1 MILILA
7 EHDGK
12 KLKKTSLEM
21 ISAARGLNPEI
32 TVALLGAGAGKVAE
46 EAAKYVGQVLVVED
60 PKLEPYDARVYSQAL
75 QQIAEQAEA
84 SLVLIAGTRAGRELA
99 PRLAVRL
106 DAPYLEDAVKLEGI
120 QDGLRISHYA
130 FLARVTETLEATAS
144 VIIATVKPNTQPAA
158 APNAQDGDIFEVELE
173 LTASSVRVLGRTQE
187 KTARVALTEAS
198 LVVTGGRGMGSM
210 ENFKLI
216 EDLADVLGA
225 GVGATRAAVDAGW
238 RPYAEQVGQTG
249 KTVQPNAYI
258 CAGVSGAVQHL
269 SGMGKSKYIVA
280 INKDAEAPIFKVAD
294 YGIVGDLNLILPAL
308 TAAAK
313 RLKD

>member
-7 EHDGK
+7 EHDGN
-12 KLKKTSLEM
+12 KLKKTTLEM
-21 ISAARGLNPEI
+21 IAAARALNPEI
-32 TVALLGAGAGKVAE
+32 TLALLGTGSSNVAE

-60 PKLEPYDARVYSQAL
+60 AKLVPYDARVYAQAL

-84 SLVLIAGTRAGRELA
+84 SVVLIAGTRAGRELA

-106 DAPYLEDAVKLEGI
+106 SAPYLEDAVKLEGI
-120 QDGLRISHYA
+120 EGGLRISHYA
-130 FLARVTETLEATAS
+130 FLARVTETLEATAP
-144 VIIATVKPNTQPAA
+144 VIVATVKPNTQPAA
-158 APNAQDGDIFEVELE
+158 EPNSSEGEIFEVELE
-173 LTASSVRVLGRTQE
+173 LSASSITVLGRTQE
-187 KTARVALTEAS
+187 KSSRVALTEAS
-198 LVVTGGRGMGSM
+198 VVVTGGRGMGSP

-294 YGIVGDLNLILPAL
+294 YGIIGDLNLILPAL
-308 TAAAK
+308 TEAAK

>member
-7 EHDGK
+7 EHDGT
-12 KLKKTSLEM
+12 KLKKTTLEM

-32 TVALLGAGAGKVAE
+32 TIALFGKDAGNVAE

-60 PKLEPYDARVYSQAL
+60 PNLEPYDARVYSQAL
-75 QQIAEQAEA
+75 QQITEQAEA
-84 SLVLIAGTRAGRELA
+84 SVVLVAGTRAGRELA

-120 QDGLRISHYA
+120 EGGLRIAHYA
-130 FLARVTETLEATAS
+130 FLARVTETLEAQAA
-144 VIIATVKPNTQPAA
+144 VIVATVKPNTQPAA
-158 APNAQDGDIFEVELE
+158 APNSSDGEIFEAELE
-173 LTASSVRVLGRTQE
+173 LTASSIKVLGRTQE
-187 KTARVALTEAS
+187 KTARVALTEANV
-198 LVVTGGRGMGSM
+198 VVTGGRGMGSP
-210 ENFKLI
+210 ENFKLV

-280 INKDAEAPIFKVAD
+280 INKDPEAPIFKVAD
-294 YGIVGDLNLILPAL
+294 YGIIGDLNVILPAL

>member
-7 EHDGK
+7 EHDGV

-21 ISAARGLNPEI
+21 VWAARGVHPEI
-32 TVALLGAGAGKVAE
+32 TVALLGAGAGNVAE

-60 PKLEPYDARVYSQAL
+60 PKLETYDARVYSQAL

-84 SLVLIAGTRAGRELA
+84 SVVLIAGTRAGRELA

-120 QDGLRISHYA
+120 DGGLRISHYA
-130 FLARVTETLEATAS
+130 FLARVTETLEATAA
-144 VIIATVKPNTQPAA
+144 VIVATVKPNTHPAA
-158 APNAQDGDIFEVELE
+158 ESNPQQGEIFEVELE
-173 LTASSVRVLGRTQE
+173 LDASSVRVLGRTQE

-198 LVVTGGRGMGSM
+198 LVVTGGRGMGSP

-280 INKDAEAPIFKVAD
+280 INKDVEAPIFKVAD
-294 YGIVGDLNLILPAL
+294 YGIIGDLNLILPAL

>member
-1 MILILA
+1 VILILA
-7 EHDGK
+7 EHDTQ

-21 ISAARGLNPEI
+21 IAAARALNTEI
-32 TVALLGAGAGKVAE
+32 TMALLGAGASNVAE
-46 EAAKYVGQVLVVED
+46 EAAKYVSQVLVVED
-60 PKLEPYDARVYSQAL
+60 SKLEVYNARVYAQAL
-75 QQIAEQAEA
+75 QQVAEQAEA
-84 SLVLIAGTRAGRELA
+84 SVVLIAGTRAGRELA

-106 DAPYLEDAVKLEGI
+106 DAPYLEDAVKLENIEG
-120 QDGLRISHYA
+120 GLRISHYA
-130 FLARVTETLEATAS
+130 FLARVTETLEATAA
-144 VIIATVKPNTQPAA
+144 VVVATVKPNTQPAA
-158 APNAQDGDIFEVELE
+158 VPNSNEGEIFEVELD
-173 LTASSVRVLGRTQE
+173 LSTSSVRVLGRTRE
-187 KTARVALTEAS
+187 KTSRVALTEAS
-198 LVVTGGRGMGSM
+198 VVVTGGRGMGSP
-210 ENFKLI
+210 ENFKLV

-294 YGIVGDLNLILPAL
+294 YGIIGDLNLILPAL
-308 TAAAK
+308 TVAAK

>member
-7 EHDGK
+7 EHDGN
-12 KLKKTSLEM
+12 KLKKTTLEM
-21 ISAARGLNPEI
+21 IAAARALNPEI
-32 TVALLGAGAGKVAE
+32 TLALLGTGSSNVAE

-60 PKLEPYDARVYSQAL
+60 AKLVPYDARVYAQGL

-84 SLVLIAGTRAGRELA
+84 SVVLIAGTRAGRELA

-106 DAPYLEDAVKLEGI
+106 TAPYLEDAVKLEGI
-120 QDGLRISHYA
+120 EGGLRISHYA
-130 FLARVTETLEATAS
+130 FLARVTETLEATAP
-144 VIIATVKPNTQPAA
+144 VIVATVKPNTQPAA
-158 APNAQDGDIFEVELE
+158 EPNSSEGEIFEVELE
-173 LTASSVRVLGRTQE
+173 LSASSITVLGRTQE
-187 KTARVALTEAS
+187 KSSRVALTEAS
-198 LVVTGGRGMGSM
+198 VVVTGGRGMGSP
-210 ENFKLI
+210 ENFRLI

-294 YGIVGDLNLILPAL
+294 YGIIGDLNLILPAL
-308 TAAAK
+308 TEAAK

>member
-1 MILILA
+1 VILILA
-7 EHDGK
+7 EHDGN
-12 KLKKTSLEM
+12 KLKKTTLEM
-21 ISAARGLNPEI
+21 VNAARALNPEL
-32 TVALLGAGAGKVAE
+32 TLALLGTGSSNVAE

-60 PKLEPYDARVYSQAL
+60 AKLEPYDARVYAQAM
-75 QQIAEQAEA
+75 QQLAEQAEV
-84 SLVLIAGTRAGRELA
+84 SIVLVAGSRAGRELA

-106 DAPYLEDAVKLEGI
+106 NAPYLEDAVKLEGI
-120 QDGLRISHYA
+120 EGGLRISHYA
-130 FLARVTETLEATAS
+130 FLARVTETLEAVAP
-144 VIIATVKPNTQPAA
+144 VIVVTLKPNTHATSE
-158 APNAQDGDIFEVELE
+158 PNSSEGEIFEVELE
-173 LTASSVRVLGRTQE
+173 LNSSSIKVLGRTQE
-187 KTARVALTEAS
+187 KSSRVALTEAS
-198 LVVTGGRGMGSM
+198 VVVTGGRGMGSP
-210 ENFKLI
+210 ENFKLV

-294 YGIVGDLNLILPAL
+294 YGIIGDLNQILPAL
-308 TAAAK
+308 TEAAK

>member
-7 EHDGK
+7 EHDGN
-12 KLKKTSLEM
+12 KLKKTTLEM
-21 ISAARGLNPEI
+21 VSAARALNLEV
-32 TVALLGAGAGKVAE
+32 TLALLGTGSSNVAE

-60 PKLEPYDARVYSQAL
+60 RNLEPYDARVYAQAL
-75 QQIAEQAEA
+75 QQLAEQAEA
-84 SLVLIAGTRAGRELA
+84 SVVLIAGTRAGRELA

-106 DAPYLEDAVKLEGI
+106 NAPYLEDAVKLEGI
-120 QDGLRISHYA
+120 EGGLRISHYA
-130 FLARVTETLEATAS
+130 FLARVTETLEATAA
-144 VIIATVKPNTQPAA
+144 VIVATVKPNTQTTCE
-158 APNAQDGDIFEVELE
+158 PNSSEGEIFEVELE
-173 LTASSVRVLGRTQE
+173 LSTSSIKVLGRTQE
-187 KTARVALTEAS
+187 KSSRVALTEAS
-198 LVVTGGRGMGSM
+198 VVVTGGRGMGSP

-294 YGIVGDLNLILPAL
+294 YGIIGDLNLILPAM
-308 TAAAK
+308 TEAAK

>member
-7 EHDGK
+7 EHDGN
-12 KLKKTSLEM
+12 KLKKTALEM
-21 ISAARGLNPEI
+21 ISAARGLSSEI
-32 TVALLGAGAGKVAE
+32 TIALLGTGSSKVAE

-75 QQIAEQAEA
+75 HQIAEQAEA
-84 SLVLIAGTRAGRELA
+84 SVVLVAGTRAGRELA

-120 QDGLRISHYA
+120 EGGLRIAHYA
-130 FLARVTETLEATAS
+130 FLARVTETLEATAA
-144 VIIATVKPNTQPAA
+144 VVVATVKPNTQPASE
-158 APNAQDGDIFEVELE
+158 PNSQDGEIFEVELE
-173 LTASSVRVLGRTQE
+173 LDASSVKVLGRTQE
-187 KTARVALTEAS
+187 KLSRVALTEAS
-198 LVVTGGRGMGSM
+198 VVVTGGRGMGSP
-210 ENFKLI
+210 ENFNLI

-294 YGIVGDLNLILPAL
+294 YGIVGDLNVILPAL
-308 TAAAK
+308 IAAAK
-313 RLKD
+313 KLKD

>member
-1 MILILA
+1 VILILA
-7 EHDGK
+7 EHDGI
-12 KLKKTSLEM
+12 KLKKTTLEM
-21 ISAARGLNPEI
+21 VGAARGLDSEV
-32 TVALLGAGAGKVAE
+32 TLVVMGKGASNVAE
-46 EAAKYVGQVLVVED
+46 DAAKYAGQVLVVED
-60 PKLEPYDARVYSQAL
+60 PKLELYVSTTYAQAL
-75 QQIAEQAEA
+75 QQLVEQAEA
-84 SLVLIAGTRAGRELA
+84 STALVAGTRAGRELA

-106 DAPYLEDAVKLEGI
+106 DAPYLEDAVKLEKIDG
-120 QDGLRISHYA
+120 GLRIVHYA
-130 FLARVTETLEATAS
+130 FLARVTETLEATAP
-144 VIIATVKPNTQPAA
+144 VIVATVKPNTQTAA
-158 APNAQDGDIFEVELE
+158 EPSATEGEIFEVELD
-173 LTASSVRVLGRTQE
+173 LTASSVNILGRTQE
-187 KTARVALTEAS
+187 KSARVALTEAS
-198 LVVTGGRGMGSM
+198 LVVTGGRGMGTP

-294 YGIVGDLNLILPAL
+294 YGIIGDLNLILPAL
-308 TAAAK
+308 TEAAK

>member
-7 EHDGK
+7 EHDGN
-12 KLKKTSLEM
+12 KLKKTTLEM
-21 ISAARGLNPEI
+21 VAAARALNPEI
-32 TVALLGAGAGKVAE
+32 TLALLGTGSSNVAE

-60 PKLEPYDARVYSQAL
+60 AKLVPYDARVYAQGL

-84 SLVLIAGTRAGRELA
+84 SVVLIAGTRAGRELA

-106 DAPYLEDAVKLEGI
+106 TAPYLEDAVKLEGI
-120 QDGLRISHYA
+120 EGGLRISHYA
-130 FLARVTETLEATAS
+130 FLARVTETLEATAP
-144 VIIATVKPNTQPAA
+144 VIVATVKPNTQPAA
-158 APNAQDGDIFEVELE
+158 EPNSSEGEIFEVELE
-173 LTASSVRVLGRTQE
+173 LSASSITVLGRTQE
-187 KTARVALTEAS
+187 KSSRVALTEAS
-198 LVVTGGRGMGSM
+198 VVVTGGRGMGSP

-294 YGIVGDLNLILPAL
+294 YGIIGDLNLILPAL
-308 TAAAK
+308 TEAAK

>member
-7 EHDGK
+7 DHDGN
-12 KLKKTSLEM
+12 KLKKTTLEM
-21 ISAARGLNPEI
+21 IAAARALNPEI
-32 TVALLGAGAGKVAE
+32 TLALLGTGSSNVAE

-60 PKLEPYDARVYSQAL
+60 AKLVPYDARVYAQAL

-84 SLVLIAGTRAGRELA
+84 SVVLIAGTRAGRELA

-106 DAPYLEDAVKLEGI
+106 TAPYLEDAVKLEGI
-120 QDGLRISHYA
+120 EGGLRISHYA
-130 FLARVTETLEATAS
+130 FLARVTETLEATAP
-144 VIIATVKPNTQPAA
+144 VIVATVKPNTQPAA
-158 APNAQDGDIFEVELE
+158 EPNSSEGEIFEVELE
-173 LTASSVRVLGRTQE
+173 LSASSITVLGRTQE
-187 KTARVALTEAS
+187 KSSRVALTEAS
-198 LVVTGGRGMGSM
+198 VVVTGGRGMGSP

-294 YGIVGDLNLILPAL
+294 YGIIGDLNLILPAL
-308 TAAAK
+308 TEAAK

>member
-7 EHDGK
+7 EHDGN
-12 KLKKTSLEM
+12 KLKKTTLEM
-21 ISAARGLNPEI
+21 IAAARALNPEI
-32 TVALLGAGAGKVAE
+32 TLALLGTGSSNVAE

-60 PKLEPYDARVYSQAL
+60 AKLVPYDARVYAQAL
-75 QQIAEQAEA
+75 QQITEQAEA
-84 SLVLIAGTRAGRELA
+84 SVVLIAGTRAGRELA

-106 DAPYLEDAVKLEGI
+106 TAPYLEDAVKLEGI
-120 QDGLRISHYA
+120 EGGLRISHYA
-130 FLARVTETLEATAS
+130 FLARVTETLEATAP
-144 VIIATVKPNTQPAA
+144 VIVATVKPNTQPAA
-158 APNAQDGDIFEVELE
+158 EPNSSEGEIFEVELE
-173 LTASSVRVLGRTQE
+173 LSASSITVLGRTQE
-187 KTARVALTEAS
+187 KSSRVALTEAS
-198 LVVTGGRGMGSM
+198 VVVTGGRGMGSP

-294 YGIVGDLNLILPAL
+294 YGIIGDLNLILPAL
-308 TAAAK
+308 TEAAK